1 MAHPLQLFIIDPYTI
16 VRSGL
21 RTLLTGEPD
30 ITCIGEAAS
39 GREALHQLTYLRPD
53 LVVMELIDP
62 GADGLATLRRL
73 RTQRPDCQVLVF
85 TERTDD
91 HTIWGAMEAGAIG
104 YLPKTV
110 AASDLIRAVRAVAQG
125 EPALHATAQ
134 RVLLQAVLEAPLLP
148 ALTAREQEV
157 LGLITQG
164 KRNRDIA
171 NTLCLTEGT
180 VKGYVS
186 TILNKLD
193 VHDRTAAAMFAVKHR
208 LAPAL

>member
-1 MAHPLQLFIIDPYTI
+1 MAHPLKLFIIDPYTI

-21 RTLLTGEPD
+21 RTLLTGEPN

-39 GREALHQLTYLRPD
+39 GREALQQLSHLRPD
-53 LVVMELIDP
+53 LVVMELVDP
-62 GADGLATLRRL
+62 GADGLATLRQL
-73 RTQRPDCQVLVF
+73 RAQQPACRVLVF
-85 TERTDD
+85 TENTDD
-91 HTIWGAMEAGAIG
+91 QSIWGAIEAGAIG

-110 AASDLIRAVRAVAQG
+110 ASTDLIRAMRAVAKG
-125 EPALHATAQ
+125 EPALHSIAQ